1 MIENYCASVLST
13 STSRDGCGVTR
24 DEERKKCL
32 ALRPEN
38 RGHLVNAVLIASI
51 IFLPLLGSHT
61 PGAHLLCLLS
71 GPTLSLK
78 LATVTV
84 HETLAREEG

>member
-1 MIENYCASVLST
+1 M
-13 STSRDGCGVTR
+13 TR
-24 DEERKKCL
+24 DEECKKCL

-38 RGHLVNAVLIASI
+38 RGHPVNAILIASI
-51 IFLPLLGSHT
+51 VFLPLPGSHT
-61 PGAHLLCLLS
+61 QGAHLLCLLP

-84 HETLAREEG
+84 HETLAGEEGYGAQILMKSFQH